1 MSIEE
6 LYTKLQADLKNM
18 SEGIKEEQEEIKT
31 EIKGIKEEQEEIKTE
46 IKGIKEEQKSIRY
59 RLDTIINVNLAQ
71 ILNEQIKMRKEFTE
85 IFMSHKDKNYL
96 EHKEF
101 DYRIAK
107 LEVKN

>member
-31 EIKGIKEEQEEIKTE
+31 EIKGIKEEQ
-46 IKGIKEEQKSIRY
+46 KSIRY
-59 RLDTIINVNLAQ
+59 RLDTIINVNLDQ